1 MAESFI
7 DHYAILGVAEDA
19 GSDEIRAAFRQKAR
33 SVHPDRPG
41 GDALRFHEVYTAYRL
56 LMNSS
61 SRKQYDQLRENAL
74 SSRPLRRTMIH
85 VKRFVFPN
93 NVAALAKRGLMR
105 ANFRGR
111 DRRIHTKID
120 YDMELPLSPDE
131 LTRPLL
137 IPVPVTVRTICPECA
152 GSDPHCSVCDGRG
165 SCKSGS
171 IVPWKIN
178 GGLAHG
184 QIVELGLARLRPAP
198 LSYYKKQRIRIK
210 ITRAAS

>member
-1 MAESFI
+1 MADVF
-7 DHYAILGVAEDA
+7 DHYALLGIAPDA
-19 GSDEIRAAFRQKAR
+19 SLDAIRAAFRTKAR
-33 SVHPDRPG
+33 LFHPDRPG
-41 GDALRFHEVYTAYRL
+41 GDAMRFHEAYTAYRL
-56 LMNSS
+56 LMDAQK
-61 SRKQYDQLRENAL
+61 RQQYDELRRIA
-74 SSRPLRRTMIH
+74 SSGLPLQRTMINI
-85 VKRFVFPN
+85 KRFVFPN
-93 NVAALAKRGLMR
+93 SVAVLAKRGLMR

-120 YDMELPLSPDE
+120 YDMELPLSSEE

-137 IPVPVTVRTICPECA
+137 VPVPVTVRTICLECL

-184 QIVELGLARLRPAP
+184 QIVELGLERLRPAP
-198 LSYYKKQRIRIK
+198 LSYYKKRRIRIK
-210 ITRAAS
+210 ITKASA

>member
-1 MAESFI
+1 M
-7 DHYAILGVAEDA
+7 
-19 GSDEIRAAFRQKAR
+19 
-33 SVHPDRPG
+33 
-41 GDALRFHEVYTAYRL
+41 RFHEAYTAYRL
-56 LMNSS
+56 LMDAQK
-61 SRKQYDQLRENAL
+61 RQQYDELRRIA
-74 SSRPLRRTMIH
+74 SSGLPLQRTMINI
-85 VKRFVFPN
+85 KRFVFPN
-93 NVAALAKRGLMR
+93 SVAVLAKRGLMR

-120 YDMELPLSPDE
+120 YDMELPLSSEE

-137 IPVPVTVRTICPECA
+137 VPVPVTVRTICLECL

-184 QIVELGLARLRPAP
+184 QIVELGLERLRPAP
-198 LSYYKKQRIRIK
+198 LSYYKKRRIRIK
-210 ITRAAS
+210 ITKASA